1 MTQTIAYTEQQFI
14 DDVRASFSSTE
25 DARTQAQVIADHLRE
40 MFKTGWPANSEKFGA
55 EPGTYLVHSD
65 PELGHPYG
73 GFQILTYRRAPLRGS
88 SPAQPHDH
96 GPCFVVYGVASG
108 SNVQTRYAW
117 KYSDDSTLAPTLEQT
132 QTVVQAPGDA
142 AYFLPG
148 EIHST
153 QGSLDEE
160 TIFVRITS
168 QDLEKVWRHR
178 YNLSANTGRAFLS
191 GSSGPSDSAP
201 TNT

>member
-14 DDVRASFSSTE
+14 EDVRKAFASTD
-25 DARTQAQVIADHLRE
+25 DARTQAQTIADHMRE

-55 EPGTYLVHSD
+55 ETGTYLVHSD
-65 PELGHPYG
+65 TEVGHPHG
-73 GFQILTYRRAPLRGS
+73 GFQILTYRRAPQRGAA
-88 SPAQPHDH
+88 PAQPHDH

-108 SNVQTRYAW
+108 SNIQTRYAW
-117 KYSDDSTLAPTLEQT
+117 KYSEDTTVSPTLEPT

-153 QGSLDEE
+153 DGSQDEE
-160 TIFVRITS
+160 TVFVRITS
-168 QDLEKVWRHR
+168 QDLDQVLRHR
-178 YNLSANTGRAFLS
+178 YNLSASTGKAFIT
-191 GSSGPSDSAP
+191 GTTPA
-201 TNT
+201 TT